1 MKEENLEKKSELI
14 KRVNLDYQHCKLVE
28 FFINNQVY
36 S

>member
-1 MKEENLEKKSELI
+1 MQEQRTQNQNELI

-28 FFINNQVY
+28 FFLQNNLY

>member
-1 MKEENLEKKSELI
+1 MQEQKAQENTHLI

-28 FFINNQVY
+28 FFLQNNIF